1 MIKNYFKTAFRNLWR
16 NKTFSVI
23 KILGLSIG
31 LTVCM
36 LIFLYTKDE
45 LSYDQFHKNKAQ
57 LFRIIQNLKF
67 GADAP
72 QTIGITTPAVGEAF
86 AAEIPEVKQYVR
98 INGESVTVKKN
109 NNDVLTEQCMY
120 VDDNFFKIF
129 TFPLLQGNKATA
141 LKDPHSIVLSKNT
154 AIKYFG
160 TDDAI
165 GETMQIKKGDE
176 FENYTV
182 SAIAENSPQNSSIK
196 ADMYLRMRIN
206 PDQQAGA
213 DAWLGGNLNTFLLL
227 SPGAN
232 VHAVENKMQTLFDRK
247 TKDFIAKAEKEQGM
261 TFSAKLLLQ
270 PLTDIHLAEKAGA
283 DNGLSDGSKSTYSEI
298 LSYIAIFILV
308 IACINFINLAV
319 AQSLKRSKEIGIRKV
334 IGGTR
339 SQLIRQ
345 FLAESFLVSL
355 VSFVIAIILT
365 VSILPFFNE
374 LANKKISLS
383 YLSDIWLYAGYFLLL
398 LITSFMAGFY
408 PSLVLSAFQPVK
420 VLYGRQKMLGRNLLT
435 KGLIVLQFALA
446 IFLIIGTVAINRQV
460 TYLLHKDLG
469 YNSSN
474 LVLLKLPYSNL
485 SDRLPALFKN
495 ELAGQKNI
503 LSIAARNGGRSIS
516 GATANGKNLVIENN
530 KIDDKYLP
538 TFQIPVI
545 AGRNFSPDYP
555 SDSGNSVIVNETFVK
570 EAGWKLSN
578 VVGQTIHAMD
588 DQKKALTI
596 IGVIKD
602 YNFTSLKEKITPE
615 LFSMDPIMSYG
626 QVWIKI
632 NPTDVPQTLA
642 LLETTYKKLVP
653 FYPYSY
659 DFMDDLN
666 KKNYE
671 TEAKWKQIISI
682 ASGLFIFI
690 SCIGLLGL
698 VMLSIE
704 QRTKE
709 IGIRKVLGAAIPR
722 IMLLVSKEFIVLISI
737 AFVIAIPVGYYYIYK
752 WIENFAYRINIGW
765 WMFGIAGALVITIAL
780 VTISFQTLKAAVAN
794 PVKSLRTE

>member
-1 MIKNYFKTAFRNLWR
+1 MIKNYFRTAFRNLWR

-31 LTVCM
+31 LSVCM

-72 QTIGITTPAVGEAF
+72 QTIGITTPAMGETF

-98 INGESVTVKKN
+98 VNGESVTVKKK
-109 NNDVLTEQCMY
+109 NNDVLTEQCMF
-120 VDDNFFKIF
+120 VDDNFFRAFSFK
-129 TFPLLQGNKATA
+129 LLDGNKTTA
-141 LKDPHSIVLSKNT
+141 LKDPHSVVLSKKT

-160 TDDAI
+160 TDDAV
-165 GETMQIKKGDE
+165 GEILKIKKGDE

-182 SAIAENSPQNSSIK
+182 TAVAENSPQNSSIK
-196 ADMYLRMRIN
+196 ADMYVRITVN
-206 PDQQAGA
+206 QQQGA
-213 DAWLGGNLNTFLLL
+213 DVWLGGSLNTFLLL
-227 SPGAN
+227 SPQAN
-232 VHAVENKMQTLFDRK
+232 VPAVENKMQALFDK
-247 TKDFIAKAEKEQGM
+247 NTKDFIAKEEKEQGM
-261 TFSAKLLLQ
+261 TFKSKLILQ
-270 PLTDIHLAEKAGA
+270 PLTDIHLAKKAGP
-283 DNGLSDGSKSTYSEI
+283 DNGLSDGSKSAY
-298 LSYIAIFILV
+298 SYILTCIAVFILI

-334 IGGTR
+334 VGGTR
-339 SQLIRQ
+339 SQLIKQ
-345 FLAESFLVSL
+345 FLTESFLVSL
-355 VSFVIAIILT
+355 IAFVMAIILT
-365 VSILPFFNE
+365 ISILPFFNE
-374 LANKKISLS
+374 LANKKLSLS
-383 YLSDIWLYAGYFLLL
+383 YLTDITLYAGYFLLL
-398 LITSFMAGFY
+398 LITSFIAGFY

-420 VLYGRQKMLGRNLLT
+420 VLYGRQKMLGKNLLT

-446 IFLIIGTVAINRQV
+446 IFLIIGTIAVNYQV
-460 TYLLHKDLG
+460 KYLLRKDLG

-474 LVLLKLPYSNL
+474 LVLLQLPYSKS

-503 LSIAARNGGRSIS
+503 LSIAARNSGRSIS
-516 GATANGKNLVIENN
+516 GATANGKNLVVENN
-530 KIDDKYLP
+530 KIDNKYLP
-538 TFQIPVI
+538 TFKIPII

-555 SDSGNSVIVNETFVK
+555 SDSNNSVIVNETFVK
-570 EAGWKLSN
+570 EAGWKLN
-578 VVGQTIHAMD
+578 TAVGQTIHMMD
-588 DQKKALTI
+588 ERKKPLTI
-596 IGVIKD
+596 IGVIRD
-602 YNFTSLKEKITPE
+602 YHFTSLKEKITPE
-615 LFSMDPIMSYG
+615 LFSMDPNQNYG
-626 QVWIKI
+626 QVWVKI
-632 NPTDVPQTLA
+632 SPNDVPQTLA

-653 FYPYSY
+653 FFPYSH
-659 DFMDDLN
+659 DFMDELN
-666 KKNYE
+666 AKNYE

-709 IGIRKVLGAAIPR
+709 IGIRKVLGAAISR
-722 IMLLVSKEFIVLISI
+722 IIMLVSKEFIVLISI
-737 AFVIAIPVGYYYIYK
+737 AFVIAIPVGYYFIHK
-752 WIENFAYRINIGW
+752 WLQDFAYRINIGW
-765 WMFGIAGALVITIAL
+765 WMFALAGALVIIVAL
-780 VTISFQTLKAAVAN
+780 ATMSFQAIKAAIAN